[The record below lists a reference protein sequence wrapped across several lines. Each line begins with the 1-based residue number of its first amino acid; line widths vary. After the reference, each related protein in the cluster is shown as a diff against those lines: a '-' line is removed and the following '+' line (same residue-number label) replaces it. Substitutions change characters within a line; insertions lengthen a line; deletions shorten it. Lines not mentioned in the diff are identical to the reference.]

1 LYNIRNPIGLGANV
15 LGTAEVLWRSLTN
28 LYDRLSEIAKLH
40 AEEKLRSLQF
50 CDRDDFS
57 THITQFRLFWQKV
70 NAIGGSIS
78 NASFCT
84 IILGSLPASWDS
96 IVTTLYTTTSSADA
110 LIQLDVHWSQISS
123 HDQKGLNSLTSLVR
137 ESLIG
142 NP

>member
-1 LYNIRNPIGLGANV
+1 MYNIRNPIGLGANV

-40 AEEKLRSLQF
+40 AEEKLQSLQF

-123 HDQKGLNSLTSLVR
+123 RDQKGLNSLTSLVR
-137 ESLIG
+137 GSLIG